1 MTLDEHDKFV
11 KASRQTT
18 SAISPNQPTPSPAS
32 SPPTNTSVTGIN
44 ESEFPISTA
53 LFEPFSAL
61 VNPLPSSGLKTT
73 PPDATGSET
82 SVRVHTQKTQPHSV
96 ITFVT
101 HTRKEVLSTASGLG
115 GNRDVYQESKVVED
129 WAVAT
134 SLGATTF
141 ITPTPSELDES
152 SLPSTPATLEI
163 IALSSSTSILQDA
176 DNPIASSSVQPSQT
190 QVSAAVSTR
199 VMGT

>member
-1 MTLDEHDKFV
+1 MDKTALLSLLAGVSVPFADAGMPPNSPSEWNPCTITTTLPPSQVVTQAPRVTMTLDEHDKFV

-61 VNPLPSSGLKTT
+61 VNTLPSSGLKTT

-101 HTRKEVLSTASGLG
+101 HTRKEDTGSIKYTYKPLKGRPGQGL
-115 GNRDVYQESKVVED
+115 
-129 WAVAT
+129 
-134 SLGATTF
+134 
-141 ITPTPSELDES
+141 
-152 SLPSTPATLEI
+152 
-163 IALSSSTSILQDA
+163 
-176 DNPIASSSVQPSQT
+176 
-190 QVSAAVSTR
+190 
-199 VMGT
+199 